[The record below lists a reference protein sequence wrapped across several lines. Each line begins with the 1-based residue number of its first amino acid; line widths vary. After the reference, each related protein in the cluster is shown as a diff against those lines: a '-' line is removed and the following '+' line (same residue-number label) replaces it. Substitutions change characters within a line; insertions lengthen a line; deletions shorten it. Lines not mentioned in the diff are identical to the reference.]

1 MPFNCIDF
9 SSRYGIIFP
18 YYIYEVIRMFINESI
33 QTPIT
38 KNCDVLV
45 CGGGF
50 GGISAALAAA
60 RCGKKVVLLEKLYM
74 LGGLGTAG
82 LVTIYLPLCDGEG
95 RQVSFGIAE
104 ELFRLSIS
112 LGAEDRYPAN
122 WLDSDDPAGR
132 VRPNKRFE
140 VQYNAQLFAILAEQ
154 LLAKEGVEIL
164 YGTYAVATHKE
175 GDKIDAVMV
184 ENKTGRYAISVASV
198 VDATGDCDI
207 AKFADAPTA
216 LFQQGNILAGWYYYA
231 GKDGFKLKSVGFCD
245 IPDDQKTENYKDR
258 NLAPKRFLGLDGEE
272 ISEIMQLSHNATLQ
286 DFLKKREEDP
296 TLFPTTIATTPQ
308 IRMTRR
314 IDGEYTMHS
323 TEMHTYF
330 EDSVGMVS
338 DWRKRGPVYE
348 VPFRTLYSAKVKNLI
363 TAGRCT
369 SVTDSMWDIM
379 RVIPCC
385 AVTGEAAGTAAAMT
399 DDFTTL
405 DVAQLQAKLASNGVV
420 IHERDL

>member
-1 MPFNCIDF
+1 M
-9 SSRYGIIFP
+9 
-18 YYIYEVIRMFINESI
+18 YISENMNTE
-33 QTPIT
+33 IT
-38 KNCDVLV
+38 KSCDVLV

-60 RCGKKVVLLEKLYM
+60 RAGKKVILLEKLYM

-82 LVTIYLPLCDGEG
+82 LVTIYLPLCDGMG
-95 RQVSFGIAE
+95 KQVSFGIAE
-104 ELFRLSIS
+104 ELLRLSIS
-112 LGAEDRYPAN
+112 MGAEDRYPAN
-122 WLDSDDPAGR
+122 WLDNDDPAQR
-132 VRPNKRFE
+132 TEKDPRFH

-154 LLAKEGVEIL
+154 LLLKEGVEIL
-164 YGTYAVATHKE
+164 YGTYAVAAHRN

-184 ENKTGRYAISVASV
+184 ENKSGRQAIGVKSV

-207 AKFADAPTA
+207 ARFADAPTA
-216 LFQQGNILAGWYYYA
+216 LFQQGNILAAWYYYTGA
-231 GKDGFKLKSVGFCD
+231 NGYNLKMIGASD
-245 IPDDQKTENYKDR
+245 IPDDQKGADYKDR
-258 NLAPKRFLGLDGEE
+258 NLASKRFTGLDGDEL
-272 ISEIMQLSHNATLQ
+272 SEMMQLSHKASMEHFVRQ
-286 DFLKKREEDP
+286 REKDP
-296 TLFPTTIATTPQ
+296 TVFPTTIATTPQ

-314 IDGEYTMHS
+314 IDGEYTLHS

-330 EDSVGMVS
+330 EDSIGMVS

-385 AVTGEAAGTAAAMT
+385 TVTGQAAGTAAAMT
-399 DDFTTL
+399 DDFSTL
-405 DVAQLQAKLASNGVV
+405 DITALQEALVRSGVV
-420 IHERDL
+420 LHEKDL